1 MMQDFV
7 LMLLAAF
14 SVGIVGSFHCV
25 GMCGPIALALP
36 IHRYSSFQ
44 KFIAVAFYNVGRAST
59 YFGLGLVFGLLGQS
73 FSLFKIQQYTSIVA
87 GVFILYVLIFSTM
100 GFLQTSWFSQ
110 VSLRIKNQLGALLKA
125 EKTPFTFFPIGIV
138 NGFLPCGLVYVA
150 IAGAVSTN
158 DVLWSGSYMFAFG
171 LGTMPIMAL
180 TMIFGK
186 YISDSLR
193 SKINRITP
201 YLIGLM
207 AILLIVRG
215 LNLGIPYLS
224 PKHEAGHTSCC
235 HR

>member
-1 MMQDFV
+1 
-7 LMLLAAF
+7 
-14 SVGIVGSFHCV
+14 
-25 GMCGPIALALP
+25 
-36 IHRYSSFQ
+36 
-44 KFIAVAFYNVGRAST
+44 
-59 YFGLGLVFGLLGQS
+59 
-73 FSLFKIQQYTSIVA
+73 
-87 GVFILYVLIFSTM
+87 
-100 GFLQTSWFSQ
+100 
-110 VSLRIKNQLGALLKA
+110 
-125 EKTPFTFFPIGIV
+125 
-138 NGFLPCGLVYVA
+138 VYVA

-158 DVLWSGSYMFAFG
+158 DVLWSSSYMFAFG